1 MAQKQLFPEESRLKP
16 QLIKQHVDN
25 SGFSLLELLIV
36 VAMVGILVGFAL
48 IQIVRANQQMKRANA
63 AQQFAAYLEKARLDS
78 LRRHPTATTQMAQVS
93 IINAGF
99 YSVTIDS
106 TGDGALDA
114 PQVIS
119 LPANS
124 DFQFNGPFPRTIYFN
139 WRGRTVDAA
148 GAPSTPPFVTISS
161 ATYGQSRIDLTAAGQ
176 PSLEGAPTSDPV
188 VNSVAPAPNY
198 RPTTQVLT
206 P

>member
-1 MAQKQLFPEESRLKP
+1 LQKESNLKP
-16 QLIKQHVDN
+16 QLIQQHVN
-25 SGFSLLELLIV
+25 SSRGFSLLELLIV

-63 AQQFAAYLEKARLDS
+63 AQQFASYLEKARLDS
-78 LRRHPTATTQMAQVS
+78 LRRHPTATAQMAQVS
-93 IINAGF
+93 ILNAGF

-106 TGDGALDA
+106 SGDGALDA

-119 LPANS
+119 LPVNS
-124 DFQFNGPFPRTIYFN
+124 DFEFNGPFPRTIYFN

-148 GAPSTPPFVTISS
+148 GAPANPSFVTISS
-161 ATYGQSRIDLTAAGQ
+161 ADYGESRIDLTSSGQ
-176 PSLEGAPTSDPV
+176 PSLEGPPVSSPV
-188 VNSVAPAPNY
+188 VNSAAPAPVY
-198 RPTTQVLT
+198 RTDTQI

>member
-1 MAQKQLFPEESRLKP
+1 MKQ
-16 QLIKQHVDN
+16 QIN
-25 SGFSLLELLIV
+25 NNGGFSLLELLIV

-78 LRRHPTATTQMAQVS
+78 LRRHPTATAQMAQVS

-148 GAPSTPPFVTISS
+148 GAPANPSFVTISS
-161 ATYGQSRIDLTAAGQ
+161 ANYGQSRIDLTSSGQ
-176 PSLEGAPTSDPV
+176 PSLAGPPVSSPV
-188 VNSVAPAPNY
+188 VNSPAPTPTY
-198 RPTTQVLT
+198 RTGTQF
-206 P
+206 

>member
-1 MAQKQLFPEESRLKP
+1 VRP
-16 QLIKQHVDN
+16 QLIKQHHQNDA
-25 SGFSLLELLIV
+25 GFSLPELLIV

-78 LRRHPTATTQMAQVS
+78 LRRHPTAAAQMAQVS
-93 IINAGF
+93 LINATF
-99 YSVTIDS
+99 YSVTLDT
-106 TGDGALDA
+106 TGDGVLDA

-124 DFQFNGPFPRTIYFN
+124 DFQFNTPFPRTIYFN

-148 GAPSTPPFVTISS
+148 GAPANPSFVTISS
-161 ATYGQSRIDLTAAGQ
+161 ATYGSSRIDLTAAGQ
-176 PSLEGAPTSDPV
+176 PSLEGAPVSSPV
-188 VNSVAPAPNY
+188 VNSAAPTPVFRSN
-198 RPTTQVLT
+198 TQV